1 MTRDIVAEEP
11 AAAAAPKLF
20 SPKAVL
26 FDLDGTLV
34 DSVPDL
40 HAALNETLASYGEP
54 PFTIEAVTEMV
65 GAGVPT
71 LIERAYARLGK
82 DIDPASRDKA
92 VERFGAIY
100 EPRATEL
107 TTLMPGATGAIN
119 ALAAK
124 GFTLGVVTN
133 KYAVATKT
141 VLSHFGLLDHMSIV
155 IGGDA
160 GPSRKPAPD
169 LILLACTELGI
180 APGEALFVG
189 DSEND
194 VRAAKA
200 AGMPVAVLEGGY
212 TTIPASELG
221 ADFVVARLDAL
232 LDHLSRAP

>member
-1 MTRDIVAEEP
+1 MLP
-11 AAAAAPKLF
+11 AF
-20 SPKAVL
+20 SPKVVL

-40 HAALNETLASYGEP
+40 HAALNETLGSYGEP

-107 TTLMPGATGAIN
+107 TTLMPGATGAVHTLGTQGLI
-119 ALAAK
+119 
-124 GFTLGVVTN
+124 LGVVTN
-133 KYAVATKT
+133 KFAVPTKT
-141 VLSHFGLLDHMSIV
+141 VLSHFGLLDQMRIV
-155 IGGDA
+155 VGGDA
-160 GPSRKPAPD
+160 GPRRKPAPD

-194 VRAAKA
+194 VEAAKA
-200 AGMPVAVLEGGY
+200 AGMPVVVLRGGY
-212 TTIPASELG
+212 TMLSDEELG
-221 ADFVVARLDAL
+221 ANAYVDRLDEIPQL
-232 LDHLSRAP
+232 IGKDV